1 MKKPLLLLVCAL
13 AVGTALFATQ
23 PNPCWNESVARQHR
37 ADLQDST
44 TWDLRLLEQDKTT
57 RGQAFAFGAFP
68 VPRYDLL
75 KGTYHGVRMTVGI
88 RDAEDG
94 SGRHFV
100 FPALGVN
107 RTDLN
112 APYVQDRSS
121 EMFFMLCVLTDAP
134 IDTVDYT
141 HARGHMISRN
151 NPHYIGEGY
160 VKLADGEIDYMAF
173 ITAERRQY
181 AVVNMRLFD
190 LDDGRVVLIAPQKDG
205 TLRSMQVRPEEIVDG
220 EGVNDYL
227 NGLLAKPEIRRFF
240 GLE

>member
-1 MKKPLLLLVCAL
+1 MKKILFLLI
-13 AVGTALFATQ
+13 GTVAACTLFAAN
-23 PNPCWNESVARQHR
+23 PNPFWNDSIARQHR
-37 ADLQDST
+37 ARMQDST
-44 TWDLRLLEQDKTT
+44 AWDLRLLEQDKTT
-57 RGQAFAFGAFP
+57 TGRPFAFGAFP

-88 RDAEDG
+88 RDTEDG

-112 APYVQDRSS
+112 EPYVRDKSS
-121 EMFFMLCVLTDAP
+121 EMFFMLCVLTDAQ

-205 TLRSMQVRPEEIVDG
+205 TLRSMQVQPEEIIDG
-220 EGVNDYL
+220 ESVNDFL
-227 NGLLAKPEIRRFF
+227 NGLLGKPEIRRFF
-240 GLE
+240 DLE